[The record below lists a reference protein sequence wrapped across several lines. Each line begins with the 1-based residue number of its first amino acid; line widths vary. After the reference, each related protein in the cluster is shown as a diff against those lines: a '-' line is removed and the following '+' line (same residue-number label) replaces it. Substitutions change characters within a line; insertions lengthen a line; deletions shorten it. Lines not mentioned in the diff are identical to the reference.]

1 MNKRIVFFDIDGTL
15 WDETNYIPE
24 GTIDAIHQLQARG
37 HLAFINTGRTM
48 GFVKNEA
55 LLGIGFDGI
64 VAGCGTHIIVR
75 NETRFLHRIEQEL
88 AAHAV
93 DTVRSF
99 GMRPILEGHEYLYFD
114 MEDFGDDKYG
124 RRILREIP
132 DGVLGIE
139 ATRGNWDISKFSCAV
154 DQGQLYE
161 CRDSLASDFDF
172 MIHNPFVIE
181 VVPKGFDKGRGLREC
196 CKIMGIDVADSIAFG
211 DSPNDLEMLRDAGLG
226 IAMGNGTQE
235 AKDAADMVCESLHDD
250 GIYKTLCE
258 LGLIGT
264 QY

>member
-88 AAHAV
+88 AAHA
-93 DTVRSF
+93 
-99 GMRPILEGHEYLYFD
+99 
-114 MEDFGDDKYG
+114 
-124 RRILREIP
+124 
-132 DGVLGIE
+132 
-139 ATRGNWDISKFSCAV
+139 ISVF
-154 DQGQLYE
+154 
-161 CRDSLASDFDF
+161 
-172 MIHNPFVIE
+172 
-181 VVPKGFDKGRGLREC
+181 
-196 CKIMGIDVADSIAFG
+196 
-211 DSPNDLEMLRDAGLG
+211 
-226 IAMGNGTQE
+226 
-235 AKDAADMVCESLHDD
+235 
-250 GIYKTLCE
+250 
-258 LGLIGT
+258 
-264 QY
+264 